1 MPMPEI
7 KHFFY
12 GRCSLCLCVFVNPPT
27 GSCPSR
33 ACRSW
38 DPERRHP
45 SFFQLTSIW
54 NKRKKYLEFWGSGIN
69 LKKSSVWIDWERSR
83 MPSISS
89 SLYSKAKATSIGLIL
104 TSADLF
110 WPLLTFFTS
119 GDWAGLNLIWHC
131 CRKGSIKWEISYT
144 IPIDDKF
151 ENVLHQKTS
160 QLQPQ

>member
-1 MPMPEI
+1 MKNTATRGSPAPTYHHSKAHVKNLGSPPTLLMPMPEI
-7 KHFFY
+7 
-12 GRCSLCLCVFVNPPT
+12 RCSLSLCVATPPT

-38 DPERRHP
+38 DLERRHP
-45 SFFQLTSIW
+45 SFCPLTTIW
-54 NKRKKYLEFWGSGIN
+54 NERKKYLEFWGSGIN

-119 GDWAGLNLIWHC
+119 GDWAGLNLILYC
-131 CRKGSIKWEISYT
+131 CRKGSIKW
-144 IPIDDKF
+144 
-151 ENVLHQKTS
+151 
-160 QLQPQ
+160 